1 LYRGLLDV
9 PEYQQHVAEQERKKK
24 EEEARAAADYQ
35 RRLAADMVGV
45 EQFSPFLGLNT
56 QDPEAGL
63 LAKYAAPTDVVP
75 AFTTAKAG
83 AGLLSAALG
92 ALFWNQA
99 RKQAVSP
106 GTLTHLGYHGT
117 PHTWKPE
124 PGYPLGRA
132 RLGEE
137 TGQGAAMYGKGVYIA
152 EEAGVSREMFDQ
164 LTDQRKRI
172 ISSEAG
178 EMELSPWRVSAL
190 EENPGALNDM
200 GDDLARI
207 LKDTRNRID
216 NPKSDWDQMYAGE
229 LEKTYLKQLKTLE
242 DFKRVT
248 GYGEKGHQVRGVVP
262 RAGDPLQLTFP
273 KKGGVYRLDVPDEVI
288 PDLLDL
294 NRSIKDQ
301 APHVQKRLDSILDK
315 FDPKDPG
322 SWRPDSDSS
331 YGITV
336 GPLTHEGVVSSLNT
350 GEYYKALRLAIGDD
364 EAARL
369 LEEVGIPGV
378 KYFDAGS
385 RVAEE
390 GTRNFA
396 IFADDVLKRIKVL
409 GIDK

>member
-1 LYRGLLDV
+1 MPGLYRGFLDV

-124 PGYPLGRA
+124 PGYPQGRA
-132 RLGEE
+132 RLGEK

-164 LTDQRKRI
+164 LTDQHKQI

-190 EENPGALNDM
+190 EENPGALNEM

-216 NPKSDWDQMYAGE
+216 NPRSDWDQMYAGE

-242 DFKRVT
+242 DFKKVT
-248 GYGEKGHQVRGVVP
+248 GYGTDWVP
-262 RAGDPLQLTFP
+262 SQLTFP

-294 NRSIKDQ
+294 NRSIKTQ
-301 APHVQKRLDSILDK
+301 APHVQKRLNK
-315 FDPKDPG
+315 VMEKYDPMDPG
-322 SWRPDSDSS
+322 SWRPDSDTS
-331 YGITV
+331 YGLIKG
-336 GPLTHEGVVSSLNT
+336 GPYNPGAGN
-350 GEYYKALRLAIGDD
+350 YYKALRLALGDD
-364 EAARL
+364 EAARI
-369 LEEVGIPGV
+369 LEEAGIPGV
-378 KYFDAGS
+378 KYLDAGS
-385 RVAEE
+385 RLAGE